1 MKKILIL
8 TTVGPDKKE
17 HGNYQDIYDRIGI
30 FKDLGLEI
38 QVAYFHR
45 NGSNT
50 ESSEDIKVLPID
62 TTDRRLF
69 KFDGALGLDSSVQ
82 VEEMIKVVKN
92 YQPHFV
98 FAEYFYFSKLI
109 TQLKPLFPDIQ
120 FCIRCHNF
128 EYQHLREKFA
138 LKKSSSLRER
148 LVRWYNL
155 IRCHNYEKAMAASA
169 DLIFCISKYDADLY
183 SRQFVG
189 NNHFLYLPAS
199 MVYQPIYQ
207 VAEHSPLNV
216 LYLGSDF
223 SNSYNLEG
231 AQWVVKIAKQVD
243 SEKLKFHICGKNLPE
258 TIVSETSIKY
268 HGFVHELEALLVNM
282 DFAILPNYHG
292 YGMKVKAYELFQ
304 RRFPVIITDRIHQS
318 FKGTSGET
326 YLVADSLPDWVDNC
340 YKLQDPD
347 LRARLSKNIST
358 FMTQNFN
365 QERVVN
371 ILKDSLN
378 L

>member
-8 TTVGPDKKE
+8 TAVGPDQKE

-30 FKDLGLEI
+30 FQDLGLEI
-38 QVAYFHR
+38 QVAYFQR
-45 NGSNT
+45 NGSCT
-50 ESSEDIKVLPID
+50 VSHEDINVLPID
-62 TTDRRLF
+62 TTDRRRF

-82 VEEMIKVVKN
+82 VAEMIKVLKN
-92 YQPHFV
+92 YEPEIV
-98 FAEYFYFSKLI
+98 FAEYFYFSKLF

-138 LKKSSSLRER
+138 LKRPSSLRER

-169 DLIFCISKYDADLY
+169 NLIFCISEYDADLY

-189 NNHFLYLPAS
+189 NNHFQYLPAS

-207 VAEHSPLNV
+207 VAERSPLNV

-231 AQWVVKIAKQVD
+231 ARQVAEIAKHV
-243 SEKLKFHICGKNLPE
+243 KAALKFHICGKNLPE

-268 HGFVHELEALLVNM
+268 HGFAPELEALLVDM

-292 YGMKVKAYELFQ
+292 YGMKIKAYELFQ
-304 RRFPVIITDRIHQS
+304 RGFPVIITDRIHQS
-318 FKGTSGET
+318 FKGEPGET
-326 YLVADSLPDWVDNC
+326 YLVADSLPHWVDNC
-340 YKLQDPD
+340 YKLQNSD

-358 FMTQNFN
+358 FMAQNFN
-365 QERVVN
+365 RERVVD